1 MGNRSTVKGLYKGIL
16 VFKDNRMDGWMDD
29 RKKIKWGRKILD
41 DWGEKLAKRA
51 PYIDK
56 NEGFWLQGEHNFPA
70 KSECT

>member
-1 MGNRSTVKGLYKGIL
+1 
-16 VFKDNRMDGWMDD
+16 MDGWMDD
-29 RKKIKWGRKILD
+29 REKINGRGKILDDWGKEKTGLTGGKFLD

-70 KSECT
+70 KLICT